1 MLSRSYVQAHDEAE
15 RINANLE
22 ELVKQRTAQL
32 NHANHQLKASQT
44 ALQEMIG
51 NISHDLKTPLTV
63 LNNYLELLGDDMI
76 APSEQE
82 RTEYLG
88 IAYHKNLDLQRLIHN
103 LFEVTRMEGG
113 TIVYHPEWVC
123 AGSLIEEADRKYG
136 DLVRDKGITFLVQSD
151 HRLELKID
159 KNKIWSILDNLI
171 YNGLRHTPEGGEKD
185 GSSGLGLYIVKTT
198 AESMGGSVRVE
209 STLGKGTVFT
219 VTFSAR

>member
-15 RINANLE
+15 R
-22 ELVKQRTAQL
+22 
-32 NHANHQLKASQT
+32 
-44 ALQEMIG
+44 
-51 NISHDLKTPLTV
+51 

-76 APSEQE
+76 VSSEQE

-103 LFEVTRMEGG
+103 LFEV
-113 TIVYHPEWVC
+113 
-123 AGSLIEEADRKYG
+123 
-136 DLVRDKGITFLVQSD
+136 
-151 HRLELKID
+151 
-159 KNKIWSILDNLI
+159 LDNLI

-198 AESMGGSVRVE
+198 AEAMGGSVRVE

-219 VTFSAR
+219 VTFSAG